1 MNSKA
6 IEVLEYNKII
16 ELLKGEAGCEMSRQM
31 AAELMPGTEP
41 RDISEELRSTTEAV
55 GLIVHKGPLPTYGL
69 YDIAPAV
76 KFARKG
82 GCLTMK
88 QLLQIHF
95 DLAVASR
102 TVTFMKSDVPPMP
115 LITSLTELLV
125 PHPRLEEEID
135 RCILSEDEMADN
147 ASSELRSIRRGILRQ
162 NETIR
167 NRLNQMVN
175 NADNRSYLQDSIVT
189 MRDGRYV
196 IPVKQEHRARFPG
209 IVHDQSK
216 AGATLFVE
224 PQVIV
229 NMNNEL
235 RELEIA
241 EQAEITRI
249 LQSLSDSV
257 GECYHD
263 LMNNLDILIKLDF
276 VMAKGKLSLRMKAE
290 EPKIDADGCLSIR
303 EGRHPLLNEK
313 KVVPISVAIGRDYR
327 TLVVTGPNTGGK
339 TVTLKTIGLLS
350 MMAQSGLH
358 IPASSESRIPVYKEI
373 FADIGDEQSI
383 EQSLSTFS
391 SHMKNIVGIV
401 DRADADTLILLDELG
416 AGTDP
421 TEGAALAIAILDDLL
436 ASGASTVAT
445 THYNEIKKYALSTD
459 MVENASME
467 FDVETLSPTYRLMVG
482 TPGKSNAFEIS
493 KKLGL
498 PDNIIDRA
506 GQLIERGDIEFEDV
520 ITAIEQDKKKAEE
533 ERMSAAAISADM
545 KRQQD
550 ELKKQQAEFEK
561 KRERMLADAREEARQ
576 MLREARDTANDVQKE
591 LRELS
596 RLDSLGERNKGFDRS
611 RRRLRETDD
620 KYAERKIKQ
629 VNSDP
634 VNAEDLKVGDRVRV
648 LSLDQNGEIL
658 TLPDDKGDLT
668 VQVGILKAGVN
679 LDDLMLIN
687 DGKEAAK
694 ARKKAR
700 STAYGGIMKFKT
712 QSVSSTVNVQGKNL
726 DDARM
731 DVEKYLDDAFI
742 AGLKEVTVIHGRGE
756 GILKDGLRKYMK
768 RNKHVASFR
777 PGNYNEGGEG
787 VTIVKLKSE

>member
-1 MNSKA
+1 MNNKA

-16 ELLKGEAGCEMSRQM
+16 QLLVSQAGCEMSRQI
-31 AAELMPGTEP
+31 AADLKPGTDI

-55 GLIVHKGPLPTYGL
+55 DLIVRKGALPTEGL
-69 YDIAPAV
+69 YDIGPAV

-82 GCLTMK
+82 GCLNPK
-88 QLLQIHF
+88 QLLQVHF
-95 DLAVASR
+95 NLAIAGRVVSYL
-102 TVTFMKSDVPPMP
+102 KSDVPPMP
-115 LITSLTELLV
+115 LIMSLAELIV
-125 PHPRLEEEID
+125 AHPRLEEEID
-135 RCILSEDEMADN
+135 RCILSEDEIADN

-175 NADNRSYLQDSIVT
+175 SSTNRTYLQDAIVT

-196 IPVKQEHRARFPG
+196 IPVKQEHRAHFPG

-235 RELEIA
+235 RELELA
-241 EQAEITRI
+241 EQAEIARI
-249 LQSLSDSV
+249 LQDLSDKV

-263 LMNNLDILIKLDF
+263 IMNNQEILVKLDF
-276 VMAKGKLSLRMKAE
+276 VMAKGKLSQKMQGEA
-290 EPKIDADGCLSIR
+290 PKINEEGILEIK
-303 EGRHPLLNEK
+303 EGRHPLLDAK
-313 KVVPISVAIGRDYR
+313 KVVPINVALGADYH

-350 MMAQSGLH
+350 LMAQSGLH
-358 IPASSESRIPVYKEI
+358 IPASSESRIPIYRDI

-391 SHMKNIVGIV
+391 SHMKNIVEIV
-401 DRADADTLILLDELG
+401 EKADSGSLVLLDELG

-421 TEGAALAIAILDDLL
+421 TEGAALAISILEKLFDQ
-436 ASGASTVAT
+436 GASTVAT
-445 THYNEIKKYALSTD
+445 THYNEIKKYALSTEG
-459 MVENASME
+459 VENASME
-467 FDVETLSPTYRLMVG
+467 FNVETLSPTYRLTIG

-493 KKLGL
+493 RKLGL
-498 PDNIIDRA
+498 EGNIIDRA
-506 GQLIERGDIEFEDV
+506 SQLIERGDIEFEDV
-520 ITAIEQDKKKAEE
+520 ISVIEEDKKKAEA
-533 ERMSAAAISADM
+533 ERNEAMAVSQEI
-545 KRQQD
+545 R
-550 ELKKQQAEFEK
+550 KQQEELRKQAEAFEK
-561 KRERMLADAREEARQ
+561 QKEKMLAEAREEARG
-576 MLREARDTANDVQKE
+576 MLRDARDTANQVQKE

-596 RLDSLGERNKGFDRS
+596 KMDSLGARNKGFEKS
-611 RRRLRETDD
+611 RRRLKEKED
-620 KYAERKIKQ
+620 KYAERIIKR

-634 VNAEDLKVGDRVRV
+634 VDASALAVGNRVKV

-658 TLPDDKGDLT
+658 TLPDDKGELT
-668 VQVGILKAGVN
+668 VQVGIMKASVN

-687 DGKEAAK
+687 DGKDAAK
-694 ARKKAR
+694 AKKKSKA
-700 STAYGGIMKFKT
+700 SYGSMMKFKT
-712 QSVSSTVNVQGKNL
+712 QSVSPTTNVQGENL

-731 DVEKYLDDAFI
+731 DVGKYLDDAYI
-742 AGLKEVTVIHGRGE
+742 AGLKEVTIIHGRGE
-756 GILKDGLRKYMK
+756 GILKEGIRKYLK
-768 RNKHVASFR
+768 SNKHVASFR

-787 VTIVKLKSE
+787 VTIVTLKAE